1 MVGGLASLC
10 FARGHSPKMREAA
23 ANVGGGGGR
32 LFIGNIRF
40 KAFGFLGYQGFWVRA
55 LMLVSCGFRV

>member
-1 MVGGLASLC
+1 MLC
-10 FARGHSPKMREAA
+10 PGAQSKNARGRRQCW
-23 ANVGGGGGR
+23 GGGGGR